1 MDGVILTP
9 LKKITHLKGDILHAM
24 KKSEKEFSGFGEAYF
39 SSVYKGK
46 IKGWKK
52 HNKMTLNMIVVKGE
66 IEFVVYDNKSFFN
79 VNLSKNN
86 FQRLTVGPGLWLA
99 FRGLSSDNMLLNLA
113 SREHD
118 PKESENKDL
127 KNFPYDWRKIQT
139 NKTVINNNDIK

>member
-9 LKKITHLKGDILHAM
+9 LKKITHLKGDIFHAM

-39 SSVYKGK
+39 SSVYQGK

-86 FQRLTVGPGLWLA
+86 FQRLTVRPGLWLA
-99 FRGLSSDNMLLNLA
+99 FRGLSSDNMLLNIA
-113 SREHD
+113 SIEHD

-127 KNFPYDWRKIQT
+127 KIFPYDWHKI
-139 NKTVINNNDIK
+139 

>member
-9 LKKITHLKGDILHAM
+9 LKKITHSKGDILHAM

-39 SSVYKGK
+39 SSVYRGK

-52 HNKMTLNMIVVKGE
+52 HSKMTLNIIVVKGE
-66 IEFVVYDNKSFFN
+66 IEFVVYDNKNFFS

-86 FQRLTVGPGLWLA
+86 FQRLTIEPGLWLA

-113 SREHD
+113 NIEHD
-118 PKESENKDL
+118 PKESENKDIT
-127 KNFPYDWRKIQT
+127 NFPYDWQKI
-139 NKTVINNNDIK
+139 

>member
-24 KKSEKEFSGFGEAYF
+24 KKSEKEFCGFGEAYF

-52 HNKMTLNMIVVKGE
+52 HNKMTLNLIVVKGE
-66 IEFVVYDNKSFFN
+66 IEFVVYDNKNFFN

-86 FQRLTVGPGLWLA
+86 FQRLTIEPGLWLA

-113 SREHD
+113 SIEHD

-127 KNFPYDWRKIQT
+127 KNFPYDWQKYLVR
-139 NKTVINNNDIK
+139 

>member
-9 LKKITHLKGDILHAM
+9 LKKITHSKGDILHAM
-24 KKSEKEFSGFGEAYF
+24 KKSEKEFAGFGEAYF
-39 SSVYKGK
+39 SSVYHGK

-52 HNKMTLNMIVVKGE
+52 HNKMTLNIIVVKGE
-66 IEFVVYDNKSFFN
+66 IEFVVHNNKSFFN
-79 VNLSKNN
+79 VKLSQNN

-113 SREHD
+113 SIEHD

-127 KNFPYDWRKIQT
+127 KDFPYDWYKI
-139 NKTVINNNDIK
+139 

>member
-1 MDGVILTP
+1 MKIL
-9 LKKITHLKGDILHAM
+9 LKIKNFYGRSNFNTIKKNNTFQGRHFSCIE
-24 KKSEKEFSGFGEAYF
+24 KSEKEFCGFGEAYF

-52 HNKMTLNMIVVKGE
+52 HNKMTLNLIVVKGE
-66 IEFVVYDNKSFFN
+66 IEFVVYDNKNFFN

-86 FQRLTVGPGLWLA
+86 FQRLTIEPGLWLA

-113 SREHD
+113 SIEHD

-127 KNFPYDWRKIQT
+127 KNFPYDWQNI
-139 NKTVINNNDIK
+139 